1 MSGTATLPA
10 ERADADPRLL
20 RAVFGATFCVRF
32 GCGLSLATFA
42 AYLTGRSTGISVE
55 GVGTVGL
62 VASLS
67 PIGEFGTVLL
77 LGLAADRYGRLR
89 VLQLGMLL
97 AGGVLLAASFTRVAE
112 WLGGLNFIFGI
123 ASGAI
128 LASSLAVIADR
139 AERSARGLE
148 MGRFDAMN
156 LMGWVL
162 GFALGY
168 ALLDSVA
175 NTDLVWVFRAASA
188 ALFAGLV
195 FVRLSFRGARDPA
208 GGAILGWRTLVDAI
222 RRREVLL
229 VTLPWL
235 VIYLL
240 LGTLFV
246 FLGSAATGAGLA
258 ARELAV
264 LIGAGGLV
272 LLATQPTFGRLADRF
287 GRLRLM
293 TIGTVG
299 FVGVLAGGGLLATYG
314 ARPEL
319 LVLTGVSALA
329 ALAYGPAA
337 LAALTD
343 LSEAISRATT
353 MALYTLV
360 ISLGMFLG
368 LGLSSGLYSALGT
381 LGLDLYFAGIAVSL
395 VGLTVARVVDQRHGR
410 FAQVAGPAPRR

>member
-1 MSGTATLPA
+1 M
-10 ERADADPRLL
+10 L
-20 RAVFGATFCVRF
+20 RAVFGATFFVRF
-32 GCGLSLATFA
+32 GFGLSLAIFA
-42 AYLTGRSTGISVE
+42 AYLTGRSVGITVE
-55 GVGTVGL
+55 GVGTVGI
-62 VASLS
+62 VASLA

-89 VLQLGMLL
+89 ILEIGM
-97 AGGVLLAASFTRVAE
+97 VLAAIVLASDSFTRWPVA
-112 WLGGLNFIFGI
+112 LGGLNFVFGV

-139 AERSARGLE
+139 ARQAQRGLE

-162 GFALGY
+162 GFSLGY
-168 ALLDSVA
+168 ALLDSLA
-175 NTDLVWVFRAASA
+175 NPDLVWIFRGAAV
-188 ALFAGLV
+188 ALLAGLL
-195 FVRLSFRGARDPA
+195 FVRLSFRGAAETGTSAVP
-208 GGAILGWRTLVDAI
+208 GWRALLGAI

-229 VTLPWL
+229 VTMPWL

-258 ARELAV
+258 ARELAIV
-264 LIGAGGLV
+264 IGVGGLL
-272 LLATQPTFGRLADRF
+272 LLATQPAFGRLADRF
-287 GRLRLM
+287 GRMRLM
-293 TIGTVG
+293 TVGTIG
-299 FVGVLAGGGLLATYG
+299 FVGVLTGGALLASFG

-319 LVLTGVSALA
+319 LVFTGISAVA

-343 LSEAISRATT
+343 LSMAISRATT

-368 LGLSSGLYSALGT
+368 LALSSGLYAGFGT
-381 LGLDLYFAGIAVSL
+381 AGLDVYFAGIAVSL
-395 VGLTVARVVDQRHGR
+395 VALTVVRLAEVRHGR
-410 FAQVAGPAPRR
+410 FARVAGPRVPR